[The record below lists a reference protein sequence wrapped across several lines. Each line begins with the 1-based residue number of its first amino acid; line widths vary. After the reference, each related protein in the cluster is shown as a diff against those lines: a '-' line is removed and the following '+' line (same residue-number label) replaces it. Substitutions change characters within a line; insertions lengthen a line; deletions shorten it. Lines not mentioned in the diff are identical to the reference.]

1 MDWRVCRFRLK
12 IVLGVL
18 VLSLAGLWGRLFLL
32 QAVDCD
38 RFKDLAATQHTLEIT
53 IPAERGRVYDRNGEI
68 LAISVPGKSVF
79 VDPSEIT
86 DLAAAASGLA
96 SALAL
101 DAGKVR
107 SALEARRGGRF
118 VWIKRQITPDEE
130 AAVRAEC
137 IDGVHIR
144 EERKRLYPCGRML
157 AQVIG
162 FTGVDEQG
170 LSGIEF
176 ACEKNLKGR
185 DGYRRERR
193 DALRRTISSGSLA
206 FVPAVDGNHV
216 VLTVDANIQDFLEE
230 AVERCYADSR
240 PKAVT
245 GIVMS
250 PQTGDILALA
260 QRPTFDPDHYRDYAE
275 ETWRLRAV
283 TDSFEP
289 GSMFKPFVFAG
300 ALDEGTVK
308 LGETI
313 FCENGAYRIGG
324 RVLHDHYSY
333 GNLSALNVVVKSS
346 NIGMA
351 KIGRRLGPAS
361 TYAFLRAFGFGRS
374 SGLGIGSEASGYLE
388 RPERWSYYTMT
399 SVPMGHEISVTAV
412 QMAAAFSVFANGGY
426 LVKPRILRGLLDSK
440 GRVLEKHSDPE
451 IKCRTLSEQT
461 ARTMLAKVLREVVTN
476 GTGRLANLEDYAVAG
491 KTGTAQKLV
500 DGHYSHS
507 KYVSSFICTGPV
519 ESPRAV
525 VLIVVDEPSAGVV
538 RFGGTVAAPYAA
550 QALKATLDYVL
561 VDSHRRQAALRW
573 ASAESAGAVRRSGG
587 RGLNAP

>member
-12 IVLGVL
+12 VVLGVL
-18 VLSLAGLWGRLFLL
+18 VLSLVGLWGRLFLL
-32 QAVDCD
+32 QAVDCG
-38 RFKDLAATQHTLEIT
+38 RFKYLAVTQHTVRIA
-53 IPAERGRVYDRNGEI
+53 IPAERGRIYDRKGEI
-68 LAISVPGKSVF
+68 LAISVPCKSVF
-79 VDPSEIT
+79 ADPSQIT
-86 DLAAAASGLA
+86 DFAAVASGLA

-107 SALEARRGGRF
+107 SALEAHRKSRF
-118 VWIKRQITPDEE
+118 VWIKRRVSPEEE
-130 AAVRAEC
+130 AAVRAGRFG
-137 IDGVHIR
+137 GVHIR

-162 FTGVDEQG
+162 FTGVDQQG

-176 ACEKNLKGR
+176 AFDKELKGR

-193 DALRRTISSGSLA
+193 DAHARTISSGSLA
-206 FVPAVDGNHV
+206 FVPAVDGHHV
-216 VLTVDANIQDFLEE
+216 VLTVDANIQDSLEA
-230 AVERCYADSR
+230 AVEQCYADSR

-250 PQTGDILALA
+250 PQTGDILAMA
-260 QRPTFDPDHYRDYAE
+260 QRPTFDPDHYQDYPK

-300 ALDEGTVK
+300 ALDEGSVK

-313 FCENGAYRIGG
+313 FCENGTYHIKG
-324 RVLHDHYSY
+324 RVLHDHHSY
-333 GNLSALNVVVKSS
+333 GNLSALEVVVKSS

-351 KIGRRLGPAS
+351 KIGQRLGPAS

-388 RPERWSYYTMT
+388 KPGRWSYYTMT
-399 SVPMGHEISVTAV
+399 SVPMGHEVSVTAV

-426 LVKPRILRGLLDSK
+426 LVKPRIVRGILDSK
-440 GRVLEKHSDPE
+440 GKVLEKHSDPE
-451 IKCRTLSEQT
+451 VKCRVLSEQT
-461 ARTMLAKVLREVVTN
+461 TRTMLTKVLRQVVTN
-476 GTGRLANLEDYAVAG
+476 GTGKLANLKDYAVAG

-550 QALKATLDYVL
+550 QALKATLDYLL

-573 ASAESAGAVRRSGG
+573 ASAEPAGAQRPARG
-587 RGLNAP
+587 RVVNAP